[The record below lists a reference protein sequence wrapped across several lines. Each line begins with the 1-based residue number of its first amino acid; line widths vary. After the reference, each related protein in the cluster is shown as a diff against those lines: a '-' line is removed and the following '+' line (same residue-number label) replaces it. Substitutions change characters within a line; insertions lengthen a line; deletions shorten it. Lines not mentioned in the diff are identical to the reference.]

1 MPALLKGGRKS
12 RARTRKTKTKSR
24 RPRSKSSRSKSSRS
38 KSSRSKSSRSKSSR
52 SKSSRRKR
60 RVSRRTRKMRG
71 GNGFAFTPGIVRGA
85 GGSML
90 ANPMPFSSY
99 NSCGK

>member
-1 MPALLKGGRKS
+1 
-12 RARTRKTKTKSR
+12 
-24 RPRSKSSRSKSSRS
+24 
-38 KSSRSKSSRSKSSR
+38 
-52 SKSSRRKR
+52 
-60 RVSRRTRKMRG
+60 MRG

>member
-24 RPRSKSSRSKSSRS
+24 RPRS

>member
-24 RPRSKSSRSKSSRS
+24 RP
-38 KSSRSKSSRSKSSR
+38 R

>member
-12 RARTRKTKTKSR
+12 RARTRTRKTKTKSR
-24 RPRSKSSRSKSSRS
+24 RPRR
-38 KSSRSKSSRSKSSR
+38 
-52 SKSSRRKR
+52 KSSRRKR
-60 RVSRRTRKMRG
+60 CVSKRTRKMRG

>member
-12 RARTRKTKTKSR
+12 RARTRTRKTKTKSR
-24 RPRSKSSRSKSSRS
+24 RPRR
-38 KSSRSKSSRSKSSR
+38 
-52 SKSSRRKR
+52 KSSRRKR
-60 RVSRRTRKMRG
+60 CVSKRTRKMRG

-85 GGSML
+85 GESML
-90 ANPMPFSSY
+90 SNPMPFSSY